1 MFLKSALA
9 VAATITLLPLSAYA
23 GGSTPPAGG
32 AAEVAP
38 KFDTGGT
45 SGVVIQNGGGYIVGF
60 NMSGTDVTGSGPLN
74 RVGGYQAQTGGTLG
88 WPDLDGNGITDLVV
102 VAPNGR
108 FQYAYLYEDDGGAF
122 VSVLS
127 AGQIPSIPAGSSLLG
142 WPDLNGD
149 GKSDMVIQNDTTGA
163 TTGFLMNGLT
173 DTDSAAIPGLP
184 GYETIGFPDLNGD
197 SNADIV
203 IQAASGFTYAYLMN
217 GLTVA
222 SAAPIP
228 SAPSSRGYSTS
239 GFPDLNGDGAADVV
253 IQHSGGYAYGYLM
266 AGTSVSGEGSV
277 GGLRNYTI
285 IGFPDLD
292 GDGSDDI
299 VQQASGG
306 FSVGRLM
313 DGVTAGAP
321 AQVPGL
327 STARG
332 YTTIGFPNLDAAD
345 GTDIVVQHSG
355 GYTFAYLMNGLGA
368 ASSQASI
375 PGAPPG
381 YTTLGC

>member
-9 VAATITLLPLSAYA
+9 VAATITLLPLSVYA
-23 GGSTPPAGG
+23 GGSPPPAGG

-38 KFDTGGT
+38 KFDSEGT
-45 SGVVIQNGGGYIVGF
+45 SGVVVQSSGGYIVGF

-74 RVGGYQAQTGGTLG
+74 RAGGYQAQTGGTLG
-88 WPDLDGNGITDLVV
+88 WPDLDGNGVTDLVV

-108 FQYAYLYEDDGGAF
+108 FQYAYLYEDGGAF
-122 VSVLS
+122 VSVVS
-127 AGQIPSIPAGSSLLG
+127 AGSIPALPAGSSLLG

-149 GKSDMVIQNDTTGA
+149 GKSDMVIQNDSTGA
-163 TTGFLMNGLT
+163 TTGFLMDGLEPT
-173 DTDSAAIPGLP
+173 EMGSVPGLP
-184 GYETIGFPDLNGD
+184 GYETIGFPDLDGD
-197 SNADIV
+197 GNADIV
-203 IQAASGFTYAYLMN
+203 LQSASGFTYAYLMN
-217 GLTVA
+217 GLDVS

-228 SAPSSRGYSTS
+228 SAPSSQNYSTS

-266 AGTSVSGEGSV
+266 AGTSVSDEGSV
-277 GGLRNYTI
+277 GGLRNYAI

-292 GDGSDDI
+292 GDGNDDI
-299 VQQASGG
+299 VQQAASG
-306 FSVGRLM
+306 FSAGRLM

-327 STARG
+327 STSRG

-381 YTTLGC
+381 YTTIGW